1 MKIIYV
7 TETVFDAFTG
17 DGWENWSRWTS
28 RDGKLHQI
36 GGKENQFM
44 KYKLAKHFKENK
56 NGA

>member
-7 TETVFDAFTG
+7 TKTVFDAFTG
-17 DGWENWSRWTS
+17 DGWENWSRWTT
-28 RDGKLHQI
+28 REGKLHQI

-56 NGA
+56 